1 MVKLQHVGKNKLS
14 MKKVVVLTGNSLL
27 AQGMVSRLRQYSRLL
42 ELLEVDLATPNSLR
56 QVSEFQPEIIIFDE
70 SDFTDSRQTLFV
82 NLLNTIPDA
91 ILVELR
97 MENPNVQMIQSV
109 RYTASSADELV
120 QLFKSSESTPGLPPA
135 LLR

>member
-1 MVKLQHVGKNKLS
+1 

-42 ELLEVDLATPNSLR
+42 ELLEVDLTTPNSLR
-56 QVSEFQPEIIIFDE
+56 QVSDFQPEIIIFDE
-70 SDFTDSRQTLFV
+70 NDFTDSRQPLFV

-120 QLFKSSESTPGLPPA
+120 QLFKSSIGTPGLPPA